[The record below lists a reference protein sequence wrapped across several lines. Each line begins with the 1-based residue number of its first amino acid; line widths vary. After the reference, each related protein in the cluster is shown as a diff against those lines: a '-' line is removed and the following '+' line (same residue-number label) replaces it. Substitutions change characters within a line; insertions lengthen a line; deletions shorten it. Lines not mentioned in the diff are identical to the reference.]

1 MLRLVLSLLLVAFC
15 AVAVHP
21 PIVAACCLAVDRSG
35 CCGPSNECCRVVQA
49 RDAAAGPTERLHN
62 PGSGLGENSASA
74 PSGPA
79 FVEIGLPSIVGLLD
93 GRPPPDSAG
102 VRIHLALAILRV

>member
-1 MLRLVLSLLLVAFC
+1 MLRPVLCLLLVAFC
-15 AVAVHP
+15 TVAVHP

-49 RDAAAGPTERLHN
+49 RDAAAGPTERLYD
-62 PGSGLGENSASA
+62 PGSGPGQISPPA

-79 FVEIGLPSIVGLLD
+79 FVGIDLPAFGGLLD
-93 GRPPPDSAG
+93 DRPPPDSAG